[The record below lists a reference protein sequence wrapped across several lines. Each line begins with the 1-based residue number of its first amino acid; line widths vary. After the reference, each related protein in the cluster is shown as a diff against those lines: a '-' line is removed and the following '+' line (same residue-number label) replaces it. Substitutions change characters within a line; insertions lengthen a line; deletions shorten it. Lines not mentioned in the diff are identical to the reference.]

1 MCVSWSAKIVQ
12 ATWIPSKRA
21 FLAVTVLRIKTNRNR
36 REKEKP
42 REERRKAHERGM
54 SLHAGS

>member
-1 MCVSWSAKIVQ
+1 MSLVIYTSIFVVY
-12 ATWIPSKRA
+12 
-21 FLAVTVLRIKTNRNR
+21 AVLCIKTNRNR

-42 REERRKAHERGM
+42 REERRKVHERGM